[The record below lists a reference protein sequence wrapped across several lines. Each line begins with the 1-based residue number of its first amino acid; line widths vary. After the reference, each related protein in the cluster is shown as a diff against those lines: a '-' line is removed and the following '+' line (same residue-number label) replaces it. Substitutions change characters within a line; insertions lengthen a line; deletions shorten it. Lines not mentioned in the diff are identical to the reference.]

1 MMTKEEII
9 KINQLIDSYEL
20 KNWELVLKL
29 TGEDV
34 EWIARRVCSEA
45 ERLGDGDGKER
56 LPKEP
61 WVYKEQEN
69 EKGPLTLDYEEYALP
84 SQKEYTVYGTGWYA
98 YIQIDLGHESTQ
110 LCKFLESKLKD
121 SK

>member
-1 MMTKEEII
+1 MTQEDII

-29 TGEDV
+29 IDDDL
-34 EWIARRVCSEA
+34 EWIARRVCSEV
-45 ERLGDGDGKER
+45 ERLGDSDGIEGLKEQ
-56 LPKEP
+56 

-69 EKGPLTLDYEEYALP
+69 EEGPLTFDYEEYALP
-84 SQKEYTVYGTGWYA
+84 GQKEYTVYGTGWYA
-98 YIQIDLGHESTQ
+98 YIQIDISHESTQ
-110 LCKFLESKLKD
+110 LCKFLELKLKD